1 MFVKILILI
10 VQSGLLFSAVQQR
23 FISYYKIKSA
33 TYLFPVMKGLLRN
46 PVLTAEV
53 DDLHNRFLLFE
64 NSNHLFFSEFS
75 LFIVFQCV

>member
-33 TYLFPVMKGLLRN
+33 DNLEKVKEFAMVVGLLWT
-46 PVLTAEV
+46 LFY
-53 DDLHNRFLLFE
+53 LSILLGPALIYKLQQIE
-64 NSNHLFFSEFS
+64 N
-75 LFIVFQCV
+75 